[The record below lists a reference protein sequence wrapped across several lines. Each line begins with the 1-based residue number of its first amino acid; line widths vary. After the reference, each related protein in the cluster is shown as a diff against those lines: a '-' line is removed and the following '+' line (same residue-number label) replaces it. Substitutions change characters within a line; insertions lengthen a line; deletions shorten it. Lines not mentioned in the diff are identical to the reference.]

1 MSSISNSTYYS
12 VSANNANSSQGIAGL
27 MSGMDTEA
35 MVNKM
40 LSGTQSKIDKQ
51 QALKQQTIW
60 KQEIYRDVIQSIN
73 GFYDKYFDTAFD
85 SKLTTNFANKNFFN
99 AMTSAVSSG
108 NSVKVISTG
117 TTAVAGDLSVI
128 VKKMA
133 TRSTLNSSQ
142 KMSTNEI
149 VSETLKPE
157 DLVKQFDK
165 TVVFSIEGE
174 NEPIEVNL
182 NGLETE
188 DNVVKALT
196 EDDIVKALNKKLND
210 KKITV
215 TAEDGKLTFTSAD
228 NKKITVSDKSSELGL
243 KTLGLSAGNSSGAD
257 KSGKQVLTNSKINTQ
272 AGYTF
277 NISFDGVQK
286 SITISDI
293 GNGNMEDI
301 QKAVQGEVQKAFGEY
316 ITVGIKDDNKL
327 TFAVKGD
334 SNGHEILITGADAR
348 KLGITPG
355 SSTLVNNSTK
365 LKDLQSDKLLGDIFE
380 FTINGTDFS
389 FDGDTTIGAMMN
401 EINRSSAG
409 VKISYSS
416 LSDSFKMEASSTGAN
431 YGINMTQSKGNILSV
446 MFGSDVIEAASSAT
460 SQQLTTNR
468 IVGDPTLLD
477 AEDYKTDSAALTMN
491 VNGKDY
497 TFSLPKKEDK
507 SDYTKDEIIEKF
519 NDWLGK
525 TFGKENIQYKNGN
538 LEIKEGYTV
547 SFKANGTD
555 RSDENLAKL
564 AAQKDLAFAMGFNT
578 TAQSNI
584 ATANSYIGE
593 IHQIKDNSLNGKTV
607 LGEYLAENNA
617 IKFADGRLTFTNS
630 IPSELS
636 YLLGNSQTF
645 GDGKLVASA
654 VVKGTDAE
662 VILNGV
668 ETTRSSNTFTVD
680 GITLELT
687 GLSKELEAGKYEET
701 VIGAAQDTD
710 KIVEGFKSFVQDYN
724 TMIEKLNKY
733 VTEDSNYKKYAPL
746 TSEQKKDMSER
757 EIELWEEKSKQG
769 LIRNDN
775 TVSGFLSQMRTLL
788 YTKPAGSP
796 FALYDIGIETTSQH
810 KDGGKLQL
818 DEAALRKAL
827 TADPDGVRNL
837 FMDSTEGL
845 SKKIMSTI
853 KQVAE
858 RSSGSAGELVRLA
871 GLSGTTTE
879 KKNTLYSRITEIE
892 RRIKELEYKYSKERT
907 RYWNQFTSMEKIMSN
922 FSSQSAALAQQ
933 FGSN

>member
-99 AMTSAVSSG
+99 AMTSAVTSG

-165 TVVFSIEGE
+165 TVAFSIEGE

-188 DNVVKALT
+188 DNV
-196 EDDIVKALNKKLND
+196 VKALNKKLND

-316 ITVGIKDDNKL
+316 ITVGIKDGNKL

-555 RSDENLAKL
+555 RSDESLAKL

-617 IKFADGRLTFTNS
+617 IKFADGRLTLTNS

-636 YLLGNSQTF
+636 YLLGNSQIF

-733 VTEDSNYKKYAPL
+733 ITEDSNYKKYAPL

>member
-99 AMTSAVSSG
+99 AMTSAVTSG

-165 TVVFSIEGE
+165 TVAFSIEGE

-188 DNVVKALT
+188 DNVVKT
-196 EDDIVKALNKKLND
+196 LNKKLND

-416 LSDSFKMEASSTGAN
+416 LSDSFKMEASSIGAN

-555 RSDENLAKL
+555 RSDESLAKL

-584 ATANSYIGE
+584 ATKNSAIID
-593 IHQIKDNSLNGKTV
+593 IHQIKEDSLNGKTV
-607 LGEYLAENNA
+607 LDEYIAENDA
-617 IKFADGRLTFTNS
+617 IEFADGRLTFTNS

-654 VVKGTDAE
+654 VVKGSDAE
-662 VILNGV
+662 LILNGV

-687 GLSKELEAGKYEET
+687 GLSKKLEAGKYEET

-733 VTEDSNYKKYAPL
+733 ITEDSNYKKYAPL

-775 TVSGFLSQMRTLL
+775 TVSGFLSQMRILL

-879 KKNTLYSRITEIE
+879 KKNTLYSKITEIE